1 MFYSNCLIEALKA
14 KIRHPFKV
22 KITFIP
28 KSEKGS
34 CHFMWSDGE
43 ADYDFGVERD
53 IKWYEVLWFKGEIRK
68 RSLGFNKKYKE
79 TMMRIYART
88 GLPKNDTKSGDY

>member
-43 ADYDFGVERD
+43 ADYDFGVERN
-53 IKWYEVLWFKGEIRK
+53 IKWYEAWWFKGEIRK
-68 RSLGFNKKYKE
+68 YSLGFNKKYKE
-79 TMMRIYART
+79 QMRKRYKKV
-88 GLPKNDTKSGDY
+88 LDKN

>member
-1 MFYSNCLIEALKA
+1 MLEALKA

-53 IKWYEVLWFKGEIRK
+53 IKLYEVLWFKGEIRK
-68 RSLGFNKKYKE
+68 RSLGFNEKYKE
-79 TMMRIYART
+79 KMRKFYKKV
-88 GLPKNDTKSGDY
+88 LDND

>member
-1 MFYSNCLIEALKA
+1 MTKEVSGYFYSNCLIEALKA

-22 KITFIP
+22 KITFVP

-43 ADYDFGVERD
+43 ADYDFGVERY
-53 IKWYEVLWFKGEIRK
+53 IKWYEALWFKGCIRK
-68 RSLGFNKKYKE
+68 YGLGFNEKYKE
-79 TMMRIYART
+79 KMSKIRR
-88 GLPKNDTKSGDY
+88 

>member
-14 KIRHPFKV
+14 KLKNPRKI
-22 KITFIP
+22 KITFVP

-53 IKWYEVLWFKGEIRK
+53 IKWHEVLWFKGCIRK
-68 RSLGFNKKYKE
+68 YCLGFNERYKE
-79 TMMRIYART
+79 QMRKRYKMSSLN
-88 GLPKNDTKSGDY
+88 G

>member
-14 KIRHPFKV
+14 KLKNPRKV

-43 ADYDFGVERD
+43 HDYDFGVERD

-68 RSLGFNKKYKE
+68 RSLGFNEKYKE
-79 TMMRIYART
+79 QMRKRYKKV
-88 GLPKNDTKSGDY
+88 LDKN

>member
-1 MFYSNCLIEALKA
+1 MIEALKA

-53 IKWYEVLWFKGEIRK
+53 IKWYEVLLFKGEIRK

-79 TMMRIYART
+79 KMR
-88 GLPKNDTKSGDY
+88 KFTKSS